1 VNENYYVTHA
11 EVLNPSLIIMNEL
24 LNLFKTDY
32 FVIKLEVCK
41 FTFSP
46 LKTQMNAFLWTRTTP
61 AMFSPKK
68 YTFAFWFLCPAYWNL
83 RWIVL

>member
-46 LKTQMNAFLWTRTTP
+46 LKT
-61 AMFSPKK
+61 K
-68 YTFAFWFLCPAYWNL
+68 
-83 RWIVL
+83 